1 VVRRFAPAALRSARL
16 RLAAV
21 ATATAALAGIGPVT
35 AASAAPA
42 PATTAPTTLCSG
54 ALSHPFTPW
63 SDAGQYTLAPGAD
76 FEGALTGWSLTG
88 GAALTAGSESFAATG
103 SLGSKSLT
111 VPVGAT
117 VVTPDVC
124 IDPTRET
131 FRFFARNASTSTSAK
146 LKVEILYPTRDG
158 TWKVI
163 LGGIMD
169 TARVQ
174 GWQLSPIY
182 SNSSNLALLS
192 GQSNPPIRYRFTAAG
207 GGWQIDDVFVDP
219 YRRG

>member
-1 VVRRFAPAALRSARL
+1 M
-16 RLAAV
+16 
-21 ATATAALAGIGPVT
+21 
-35 AASAAPA
+35 
-42 PATTAPTTLCSG
+42 
-54 ALSHPFTPW
+54 
-63 SDAGQYTLAPGAD
+63 
-76 FEGALTGWSLTG
+76 
-88 GAALTAGSESFAATG
+88 
-103 SLGSKSLT
+103 
-111 VPVGAT
+111 PVGST

-146 LKVEILYPTRDG
+146 LKVEILYPTKDG

-163 LGGIMD
+163 LGGIVD